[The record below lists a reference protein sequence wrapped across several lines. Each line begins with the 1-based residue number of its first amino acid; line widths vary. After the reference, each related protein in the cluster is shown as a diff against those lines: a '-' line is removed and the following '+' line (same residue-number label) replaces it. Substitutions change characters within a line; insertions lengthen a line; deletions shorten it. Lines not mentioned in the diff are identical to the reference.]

1 MVGMKKVIVYSSLIL
16 LALISCRK
24 EDNPKLPA
32 VESVPLP
39 LVLKVAGTDQVISA
53 TDPTSFNAKFTV
65 DNYFHD
71 AAPPQKF
78 DVVAIKNGNAS
89 GVKVIQE
96 NVTAFPTTITL
107 TGQKLID
114 LFGPIE
120 VDDNFD
126 VSVDITTV
134 SGKKYLAFP
143 PVGVGYGSNVA
154 IQPGSSTSIRYTAVC
169 QFNADAYNGNFVVQ
183 TDEVGNFNPGD
194 VVPVTKVD
202 ATHLS
207 FEYPVFDAKPIV
219 ITIDPVTNIATVP
232 KQVYGNY
239 GTPPAWPYGDVSVQS
254 VAGNDNFVAPCQGI
268 LSLNLEHTVS
278 AGSFGAFK
286 IVLKKQ

>member
-1 MVGMKKVIVYSSLIL
+1 MIMKKIIAYSSFLL
-16 LALISCRK
+16 LAFIGCRK
-24 EDNPKLPA
+24 DDNPMLPTL
-32 VESVPLP
+32 ERVPLP

-65 DNYFHD
+65 DVYFHED
-71 AAPPQKF
+71 APPQKF
-78 DVVAIKNGNAS
+78 DVVAIKNGDP
-89 GVKVIQE
+89 GTVKVVQD
-96 NVTAFPTTITL
+96 NVTTFPTTITL

-114 LFGPIE
+114 LFGPIH

-126 VSVDITTV
+126 ISVDITTQ

-143 PVGVGYGSNVA
+143 SVGVGYGSNVA
-154 IQPGSSTSIRYTAVC
+154 IQPGGSTSIRYTAVC
-169 QFNADAYNGNFVVQ
+169 QFDADSYNGNFVVQ
-183 TDEVGNFNPGD
+183 LDEIGNFNPGD
-194 VVPVTKVD
+194 VVPITKVD
-202 ATHLS
+202 ETHLS

-219 ITIDPVTNIATVP
+219 VTIDPVTNIATVA

-254 VAGNDNFVAPCQGI
+254 VAGNDNFVAPCQGV

>member
-1 MVGMKKVIVYSSLIL
+1 MKKILAYSSLL
-16 LALISCRK
+16 LFAFLSCRK
-24 EDNPKLPA
+24 DDNSKLPTL
-32 VESVPLP
+32 ERVPLP
-39 LVLKVAGTDQVISA
+39 TVLKVAGTDQVISA

-65 DNYFHD
+65 DVYFKD
-71 AAPPQKF
+71 DVPPQKF
-78 DVVAIKNGNAS
+78 DVVAIKNGNPS
-89 GVKVIQE
+89 TVKVIQD

-114 LFGPIE
+114 LFGPIQ

-126 VSVDITTV
+126 VSVDITTQ

-143 PVGVGYGSNVA
+143 PVGDGYGSNVS
-154 IQPGSSTSIRYTAVC
+154 IQPGASTFIRYTAVC
-169 QFNADAYNGNFVVQ
+169 QFNADQYNGNFVVQ
-183 TDEVGNFNPGD
+183 TDEIGNFNPGD
-194 VVPVTKVD
+194 IVPVTKID
-202 ATHLS
+202 ATHIS

-219 ITIDPVTNIATVP
+219 INIDPVTNVATVP

-239 GTPPAWPYGDVSVQS
+239 GTPPSWPYGDVSVQS
-254 VAGNDNFVAPCQGI
+254 VPGNDNFVAPCQGT

-286 IVLKKQ
+286 IVLKKK

>member
-1 MVGMKKVIVYSSLIL
+1 MVDMKKVIAYSSLML
-16 LALISCRK
+16 LAFASCRK
-24 EDNPKLPA
+24 DDNPKLP
-32 VESVPLP
+32 VLESVPLP

-53 TDPTSFNAKFTV
+53 TDPSSFNAKFTV
-65 DNYFHD
+65 DLYFHEGT
-71 AAPPQKF
+71 PPQKF
-78 DVVAIKNGNAS
+78 DVVAIKNGDPTT
-89 GVKVIQE
+89 VKVIQE

-114 LFGPIE
+114 LFGPIK

-126 VSVDITTV
+126 VSVDITTQ

-143 PVGVGYGSNVA
+143 TAGAGYGSNVA
-154 IQPGSSTSIRYTAVC
+154 IQPGASTSIRYTAVC

-183 TDEVGNFNPGD
+183 TDEIGNFNAGD
-194 VVPVTKVD
+194 IVPVTKVD

-207 FEYPVFDAKPIV
+207 FEYPVFDPEPIV